1 MIVIMIIYFLLILY
15 LLMLIIKSIN
25 FIHTSYILKQVTP
38 NVLHFWL
45 ERLRGVDMRLFDFIT
60 VMLFTER

>member
-1 MIVIMIIYFLLILY
+1 
-15 LLMLIIKSIN
+15 MLIIKYIN
-25 FIHTSYILKQVTP
+25 FIYTSYILKQVTP

-60 VMLFTER
+60 VMLFTERINQDTPCNMHGAF